1 MNPRLVRVDR
11 TCEDRPVTVDELA
24 SAVCVDPADVRVVL
38 GWMNGGEPFPEN
50 AVPTQVATAVHR
62 VLNPNSE
69 RTVLELYYK
78 SLDPAVGSGA
88 TKMR

>member
-1 MNPRLVRVDR
+1 M
-11 TCEDRPVTVDELA
+11 TVDELA
-24 SAVCVDPADVRVVL
+24 SAVCVDADDVRVVL
-38 GWMNGGEPFPEN
+38 GWLNGDEAVPEN
-50 AVPTQVATAVHR
+50 AVPIPMATAVHR

-78 SLDPAVGSGA
+78 GLDPETGTEA